1 MRARGVVPDEVS
13 MNNFVRIFKEE
24 GRHDDTLALFY
35 NWTVYFLD
43 LDCITADSDGPMQF
57 LLADI
62 CVDKF
67 AAAGGAPPAI
77 EGQERP
83 RKPKLVVTYNRLI
96 SMGL

>member
-1 MRARGVVPDEVS
+1 MRVS
-13 MNNFVRIFKEE
+13 MNNFLRIFKEE
-24 GRHDDTLALFY
+24 GHHDGVLALFY
-35 NWTVYFLD
+35 NWCNGRFEVCFLD
-43 LDCITADSDGPMQF
+43 LDCITVDSDGPMQF